1 MYLPR
6 LPLYFIRALK
16 TFLFLDKWDIFLLV
30 VSYNTTHAVDQ
41 LCVVSGSMT
50 GSVKFV
56 NVELVSFFFLGSL
69 DFLQEGSRAHTQ
81 A

>member
-6 LPLYFIRALK
+6 LPLCFLKTLK

-30 VSYNTTHAVDQ
+30 VSCNTTRAVDQ

-50 GSVKFV
+50 GFVKFI
-56 NVELVSFFFLGSL
+56 NVELALFFFLGCL
-69 DFLQEGSRAHTQ
+69 DFLQEGSRAHTDL
-81 A
+81 